1 MLNTEAI
8 VGPDTRQAMLARVHR
23 YTGIVMAE
31 RKWTLLHGRLRRRV
45 QELQLRNYDEYLAV
59 LDGSKDE
66 VARFIDLVTTNE
78 TSFFRTARVWQYLTD
93 SFFPDWYRSNADK
106 TMNIWSAAASTGE
119 EAYSLA
125 MTAEE
130 FRLKH
135 RDFKY
140 RILATDIAQ
149 GVLELGAAGIYRGR
163 NAEGLKSSR
172 QDMLEKY
179 FECRDNAYRASPL
192 LRSNI
197 TFRQHNL
204 YQTLTAA
211 NRFDL
216 VLLRNVL
223 IYFDEAGQEA
233 VVEAVRR
240 SMAPNSVLVIGE
252 SESLHRIRSGFAFQQ
267 PLIYRNAAPA
277 T

>member
-1 MLNTEAI
+1 MSTTEAI
-8 VGPDTRQAMLARVHR
+8 AGPDTRQAMLARVHR

-45 QELQLRNYDEYLAV
+45 QELQLQSYDEYLAV
-59 LDGSKDE
+59 LDRSKDE

-78 TSFFRTARVWQYLTD
+78 TSFFRTARVWQYLMD
-93 SFFPDWYRSNADK
+93 DFFPGWYTSNAGK

-130 FRLKH
+130 FRLKN
-135 RDFKY
+135 RYFKY
-140 RILATDIAQ
+140 RIVATDIAQ
-149 GVLELGAAGIYRGR
+149 SVLDVGAAGIYRGR
-163 NAEGLKSSR
+163 NAEGLKNSR

-179 FECRDNAYRASPL
+179 FESRDDAYRASTL
-192 LRSNI
+192 LRCNI

-204 YQTLTAA
+204 YQTLAGA
-211 NRFDL
+211 DRFDL

-223 IYFDEAGQEA
+223 IYFDETGQEA
-233 VVEAVRR
+233 VVESVRR
-240 SMAPNSVLVIGE
+240 SMVPNAVLIIGE

-267 PLIYRNAAPA
+267 PLIYRNAVPA

>member
-8 VGPDTRQAMLARVHR
+8 AGPDTRHAMLARVHR

-45 QELQLRNYDEYLAV
+45 QELQLQSYDEYLAV
-59 LDGSKDE
+59 LDRSKDE

-93 SFFPDWYRSNADK
+93 DFFPAWYGSNAGK

-135 RDFKY
+135 RDFTY
-140 RILATDIAQ
+140 RIVATDIAQ
-149 GVLELGAAGIYRGR
+149 GVLDVGTAGIYRGR

-172 QDMLEKY
+172 RDMLEKY
-179 FECRDNAYRASPL
+179 FELQDNAYRALPQ
-192 LRSNI
+192 LRNNI
-197 TFRQHNL
+197 AFRQHNL
-204 YQTLTAA
+204 YQGLGGPD
-211 NRFDL
+211 RFDL

-223 IYFDEAGQEA
+223 IYFDETGQEV
-233 VVEAVRR
+233 VVESVRR
-240 SMAPNSVLVIGE
+240 SMAPNAVLVIGE
-252 SESLHRIRSGFAFQQ
+252 SESLHRIRSGLVFQQ
-267 PLIYRNAAPA
+267 PLIYRNSAPA